1 MIAPQQKTMM
11 TDRVQQFGI
20 LTRTPQRILAAQ
32 SEEELRDALGFCLR
46 GLFRQ
51 LGQFELYARD
61 ERDALVPIAS
71 LGSGAIGNGLRL
83 LAALKA
89 RLTLRQE
96 GGLPSQPHVFA
107 AQLGIRRGSIMSA
120 PLLDAESQI
129 GLIVVETAAGEADFN
144 HGDLAVL
151 EGVAALFSLA
161 LQRLSAKELELAQAR
176 VGRDLKEA
184 RRVQLQLMS
193 SALPADCEANA
204 FAEYLPAFDVGGDF
218 YDIGMLPDGRISAV
232 IGDVSGKGVT
242 AALVMSRITSEFR
255 RYRDEAR
262 TPAELL
268 GLVNEAMMDGDS
280 ESFATAACLT
290 LDPRGRTLE
299 MSNAGHPPLIVRRT
313 AGSVFTFG
321 TASGTPLG
329 MLPCEYASESLSL
342 EPGDIVL
349 LMTDGLVEALDRPS
363 DRMGMELLLGLI
375 KYAPHEPR
383 LIIERALAAVN
394 KMKGA
399 KLLDDVTLVALQLA
413 LR

>member
-1 MIAPQQKTMM
+1 MISPQKAMV
-11 TDRVQQFGI
+11 TDRIQQFGI
-20 LTRTPQRILAAQ
+20 LSRTPQRILAAQ
-32 SEEELRDALGFCLR
+32 SDEELRDALGFCLR

-51 LGQFELYARD
+51 IAQFELYARD
-61 ERDALVPIAS
+61 ERGGLVPIAS
-71 LGSGAIGNGLRL
+71 LGVGGIGNGLRL

-96 GGLPSQPHVFA
+96 DVRLSEPHVFA
-107 AQLGIRRGSIMSA
+107 AQLGVRRGSIMSA
-120 PLLDAESQI
+120 PLLDADSQI
-129 GLIVVETAAGEADFN
+129 GLIVVESAAGEPDFN
-144 HGDLAVL
+144 HADLALL

-161 LQRLSAKELELAQAR
+161 LQRLRAKELELAQAR

-193 SALPADCEANA
+193 SALPPDCGANA

-218 YDIGMLPDGRISAV
+218 YDIGILPDGRISAV

-255 RYRDEAR
+255 RFRDQSR

-268 GLVNEAMMDGDS
+268 SQVNQAMMSGDS

-299 MSNAGHPPLIVRRT
+299 VSNAGHPPLIVRRT
-313 AGSVFTFG
+313 GGQVFTFG

-329 MLPCEYASESLSL
+329 MLESEYASESLSL

-399 KLLDDVTLVALQLA
+399 KLLDDVTVVALQLN